1 MKTKHYL
8 LVSAAVAIGIIAGV
22 LISTGIMRNQQRN
35 FVQTR
40 MEMQNGNFSQGG
52 FQNMR
57 GGGQYHG
64 QGMNRGQMNNMGF
77 MNRNANFNQHFIRQL
92 DLTNEQQEKMDII
105 MASIYE
111 EREQMNTVRESRW
124 ATTKD
129 EIQAVLNEDQIRLMD
144 KMMSPDDPPMI
155 QRVLNQ
161 LNLTNDQEEKIN
173 TILDRNR
180 EMSENMW
187 KTREEQH
194 AKKMEDIKSI
204 LTEEQIEQLENLQ
217 SKRGRNGQRGMRQR
231 GRM

>member
-35 FVQTR
+35 FVQNR
-40 MEMQNGNFSQGG
+40 MEMRNGNFGPEG

-57 GGGQYHG
+57 GGGQ
-64 QGMNRGQMNNMGF
+64 GMKKGRMKNMGF
-77 MNRNANFNQHFIRQL
+77 MNRNANFNQRFIRQL
-92 DLTNEQQEKMDII
+92 DLTNEQQEKMDVI
-105 MASIYE
+105 MAGIYD

-129 EIQAVLNEDQIRLMD
+129 EIHAVLNEDQIRLMD
-144 KMMSPDDPPMI
+144 KMMGPDDPPMI

-161 LNLTNDQEEKIN
+161 LDLTNVQEEKIN

-180 EMSENMW
+180 EMSESMW
-187 KTREEQH
+187 NARENQH
-194 AKKMEDIKSI
+194 AKKMEEIKSI
-204 LTEEQIEQLENLQ
+204 LTNEQIEQLENLQ
-217 SKRGRNGQRGMRQR
+217 SKRGRNGQKGMGKR
-231 GRM
+231 GRL